1 MAGLWDALKQYIGDA
16 LPGGALNP
24 ETQPIARKAN
34 YLSGI
39 LDPASQV
46 SQDAQ
51 AWHKRTQNGLMDQL
65 AGRQTPAA
73 EQAYQTMMQAA
84 GIAPVGMIA
93 WHGSPHKFDKF
104 DPSMIGT
111 SQDGKLFGGRGFSVA
126 DNPADA
132 KMYGENLYKVDIP
145 DAAILDA
152 RNKSTF
158 PNAFGDLTPRG
169 ESKSLK
175 QMVQEYEAAKKAT
188 KIEDVYLEDLGNG
201 FKGIQWKVNGEWKSP
216 VNNRVSSLE
225 LSQDP
230 TGMAYA
236 LRHELPKDPSEF
248 FNTARFNP
256 DDVSSAVRGR
266 GYGAV
271 TIDGSIGHRGDET
284 TIIDHNLIRILERN
298 GQPTGLQP
306 WKPGEWKR

>member
-24 ETQPIARKAN
+24 ETQPVATQAN

-65 AGRQTPAA
+65 AGRDTPEA

-104 DPSMIGT
+104 KLGEHIGT
-111 SQDGKLFGGRGFSVA
+111 GDGTQMQGVGSYLAQEPKVAERYAKNGG
-126 DNPADA
+126 
-132 KMYGENLYKVDIP
+132 NLYKTDIP
-145 DAAILDA
+145 DDVIPKMFDLDKPLMEQRHLADQLNAIHLADPSIKEAMFDA
-152 RNKSTF
+152 
-158 PNAFGDLTPRG
+158 
-169 ESKSLK
+169 
-175 QMVQEYEAAKKAT
+175 VKAG
-188 KIEDVYLEDLGNG
+188 GNG
-201 FKGIQWKVNGEWKSP
+201 QRLYDSILEKVAKDLKASGVTVGTHDGNLYDSANAIVSRKFQEAGIPGFKYLDRQSRADSNGTSNF
-216 VNNRVSSLE
+216 VVF
-225 LSQDP
+225 DP
-230 TGMAYA
+230 EM
-236 LRHELPKDPSEF
+236 
-248 FNTARFNP
+248 
-256 DDVSSAVRGR
+256 
-266 GYGAV
+266 
-271 TIDGSIGHRGDET
+271 
-284 TIIDHNLIRILERN
+284 IRILERN

-306 WKPGEWKR
+306 WKPGEWK